1 MNKILVSALALALGA
16 ISSSAQSLEDLNIQ
30 IHGYATQS
38 FLYTTQNNIFT
49 TSSSNG
55 SPAWTEAVVNITSQP
70 TPKLR
75 IGVQG
80 RYFLL
85 GNLGN
90 TITLDWAAADYKA
103 DDRFGVRFG
112 KVKTPNGLFNDIQD
126 IDPSYQWAL
135 LPQSV
140 YPLMSRNSLLAHYG
154 GVVYGTFKLG
164 PNLGK
169 LEYRG
174 WGGERVIG
182 GNDGYFLSQ
191 TENGT
196 TLPNGFTGITS
207 GLALHWRTPLAG
219 LMIGADDSRDNQWNA
234 GIVQSVNV
242 GGGIIVPFSGTE
254 SLNKFNSPTFF
265 AKYEKDK
272 WMIAAEQT
280 RLPVTGMEAI
290 PAIGVSAPFRLD
302 EKGWYGMVSYKVTE
316 KLSAGIYDAQL
327 IDHQAALNP
336 GRYLKDWAL
345 NAHYDFNQFL
355 YAKVEQHFY
364 DGTLVGYDATLN
376 PATKALPTG
385 LQPSTRLTIMKIGV
399 SF

>member
-1 MNKILVSALALALGA
+1 MALILGA
-16 ISSSAQSLEDLNIQ
+16 IPASAQSLEDLNIQ
-30 IHGYATQS
+30 IHGYATQG

-55 SPAWTEAVVNITSQP
+55 SPAWTEAVLNVGAQP

-80 RYFLL
+80 RYSLL

-103 DDRFGVRFG
+103 DERFGVRFG

-140 YPLMSRNSLLAHYG
+140 YPLMSRNSQLAHYG
-154 GVVYGTFKLG
+154 GVVYGSFKLG
-164 PNLGK
+164 RELGR

-174 WGGERVIG
+174 WSGKRVIAG
-182 GNDGYFLSQ
+182 SDGYFLSQ
-191 TENGT
+191 TESGT
-196 TLPNGFTGITS
+196 ALPNGIGGITS
-207 GLALHWRTPLAG
+207 GFALHWRTPLVG
-219 LMIGADDSRDNQWNA
+219 LMIGADDVRDNQWNA
-234 GIVQSVNV
+234 SITQSVNV
-242 GGGIIVPFSGTE
+242 GGGVTASFNGTE
-254 SLNKFNSPTFF
+254 ALSNFDAPSFF
-265 AKYEKDK
+265 AKYEKNK

-280 RLPVTGMEAI
+280 RLPVSGSGVI
-290 PAIGVSAPFRLD
+290 PALAVITPFRLD
-302 EKGWYGMVSYKVTE
+302 QKSWYGMVSYKVTN
-316 KLSAGIYDAQL
+316 KLSAGIYDTQS
-327 IDHQAALNP
+327 IDHQAALTP
-336 GRYLKDWAL
+336 ARYLKDWAL

-364 DGTLVGYDATLN
+364 DGTLVGYDAALN

-385 LQPSTRLTIMKIGV
+385 LQPNTRLTILKVGV